1 MLTTPLAPEPN
12 PTTEQA
18 GADAAATLGADFLF
32 GVSTASY
39 QIEGA
44 VTEDG
49 RGRSVWDDFCA
60 RPGAIGDGSSGAT
73 ACDSYHRYPEDVALM
88 SGLGVGAYR
97 FSIAWPR
104 VQPDGVGAVNPAGLD
119 YYDRLVDA
127 LLAAGIAPAATL
139 FHWDLPSA
147 LQERGGWLERDTAYR
162 FAEYAGHV
170 VDRLG
175 DRVAMW
181 MPVNEPNVVTTLGH
195 ATGIHAPGMTLGFG
209 SLQVAHHLL
218 LGHGLAVARLRAGG
232 ATQVGCANNHLPIWP
247 ASPDPAD
254 VGAAGIF
261 DAIYNRFFIEPMLRG
276 EYPDGMGAM
285 LTGPVAE
292 DLQTISVPLDFYGL
306 NTYNPVR
313 VGSPEG
319 AVATAVLGARPE
331 VAAGTP
337 AGMPFIQLPVDE
349 YPHTAFDWP
358 VVPAAMT
365 QLLLDL
371 TERYPGIPP
380 IYITE
385 NGCSYPTGPGPDG
398 TIEDVERVDFYAQHL
413 RAVGR
418 ARQRGADVRG
428 YFAWSLLDNFEWAEG
443 YEQRFGLVWVDFGT
457 FARSPKA
464 SYHWYAGLIA
474 AVRAGS
480 AAGDLTS

>member
-1 MLTTPLAPEPN
+1 
-12 PTTEQA
+12 
-18 GADAAATLGADFLF
+18 
-32 GVSTASY
+32 
-39 QIEGA
+39 
-44 VTEDG
+44 
-49 RGRSVWDDFCA
+49 
-60 RPGAIGDGSSGAT
+60 
-73 ACDSYHRYPEDVALM
+73 
-88 SGLGVGAYR
+88 
-97 FSIAWPR
+97 
-104 VQPDGVGAVNPAGLD
+104 
-119 YYDRLVDA
+119 
-127 LLAAGIAPAATL
+127 
-139 FHWDLPSA
+139 
-147 LQERGGWLERDTAYR
+147 
-162 FAEYAGHV
+162 
-170 VDRLG
+170 
-175 DRVAMW
+175 
-181 MPVNEPNVVTTLGH
+181 
-195 ATGIHAPGMTLGFG
+195 
-209 SLQVAHHLL
+209 
-218 LGHGLAVARLRAGG
+218 
-232 ATQVGCANNHLPIWP
+232 
-247 ASPDPAD
+247 
-254 VGAAGIF
+254 
-261 DAIYNRFFIEPMLRG
+261 
-276 EYPDGMGAM
+276 MGAM

-385 NGCSYPTGPGPDG
+385 NGCSYPTSPGPDG